1 MSSNDTFKAAREA
14 VTSAL
19 VGTTRT
25 TGHIACE
32 DLAFQ
37 RSSNPSIAPLLD
49 RQSSR
54 LLDLCSRLVHSASTG
69 TDIVAPRLSDAD
81 SVEDNWKG
89 IVDVVDSL
97 LEKAD
102 ACLDEY
108 TGVIKRL
115 GPLSQAAPEKS
126 ANTPRKQFPSKGYRT
141 QDIPKP
147 QLLFQKVPKNNES
160 TAWKPILRSKPHAK
174 IPLQESLDPVS
185 SQNDTKQY
193 DIPFHM
199 SIKDTSLPLKGLIN
213 THLRYRHPY
222 EIEITQSGYPPSV
235 YHKADPI
242 GFKPLGST
250 TAIFVDTPEA
260 VAAMLAELK
269 GVKEIAIDLEHHDT
283 HSYVG
288 IVSLMQ
294 ISTRDR
300 DWIVD
305 TLKPW
310 REDLQVL
317 NQVFT
322 DPSILKVSKNWF
334 TFPWH

>member
-1 MSSNDTFKAAREA
+1 MSSNDTFKTAREA
-14 VTSAL
+14 ITSAL
-19 VGTTRT
+19 IDTTRT
-25 TGHIACE
+25 TGHVANE

-54 LLDLCSRLVHSASTG
+54 LLDLCSRLSHSATTG
-69 TDIVAPRLSDAD
+69 TDTVAPKLSDAD
-81 SVEDNWKG
+81 SVEDNWKA
-89 IVDVVDSL
+89 IEDVVDSL

-115 GPLSQAAPEKS
+115 SPSRQGGPVKS
-126 ANTPRKQFPSKGYRT
+126 ANTIRKQVPSKSYRA

-147 QLLFQKVPKNNES
+147 QRLFNKIPTNDES
-160 TAWKPILRSKPHAK
+160 TAWKPILRSKPHA
-174 IPLQESLDPVS
+174 IVPLQESLDPTS
-185 SQNDTKQY
+185 SEHGIKQY
-193 DIPFHM
+193 DIPFYL
-199 SIKDTSLPLKGLIN
+199 SLKDSGSPLSELIN

-222 EIEITQSGYPPSV
+222 EAEITQSRYPPSV
-235 YHKADPI
+235 YKKLDPI
-242 GFKPLGST
+242 AFKPLDST
-250 TAIFVDTPEA
+250 SATFVDTPEA
-260 VAAMLAELK
+260 VAVMLAELESA
-269 GVKEIAIDLEHHDT
+269 KEIAIDLEHHDT

-300 DWIVD
+300 DWVVD
-305 TLKPW
+305 TLMPW

-317 NQVFT
+317 NKVFT
-322 DPSILKVSKNWF
+322 DPSILKVSKNWLMCSKY
-334 TFPWH
+334 